1 VSRSL
6 PGRSRANPYPRRAH
20 TPPTVGRGLPP
31 TASSRGR
38 VPTWSAKAAET
49 HAVSERRPPQKSQGA
64 SPPPRRAARVLPRH
78 RLGVP
83 TVCLGRS
90 GQGSRNPPETR
101 QVAPL
106 RGIPAPG
113 YATETRATLEA
124 PEGCPRVAY
133 LREIET
139 GGRGGTEASDP
150 KRRGRV
156 LPHGPRKTPT
166 QSFAYSVPGRNFGR
180 LERAAYL
187 PTVPAL
193 RLRQS
198 GGGCLAVA

>member
-1 VSRSL
+1 
-6 PGRSRANPYPRRAH
+6 
-20 TPPTVGRGLPP
+20 
-31 TASSRGR
+31 

-64 SPPPRRAARVLPRH
+64 YPPPRRAARVLPRH
-78 RLGVP
+78 RLGLP

-90 GQGSRNPPETR
+90 GQGSRNPLETR

-124 PEGCPRVAY
+124 PEGCPRVAAF
-133 LREIET
+133 REIERQ
-139 GGRGGTEASDP
+139 GRGGTGASDP
-150 KRRGRV
+150 KKAGPRFSPR
-156 LPHGPRKTPT
+156 PRKTPT

-180 LERAAYL
+180 LEGAAYL
-187 PTVPAL
+187 RRYQTYNRRPSYLPSTTAKKLGIQMLLSFLSEKLYPRADGTEITFPTYGV
-193 RLRQS
+193 RL
-198 GGGCLAVA
+198 AA